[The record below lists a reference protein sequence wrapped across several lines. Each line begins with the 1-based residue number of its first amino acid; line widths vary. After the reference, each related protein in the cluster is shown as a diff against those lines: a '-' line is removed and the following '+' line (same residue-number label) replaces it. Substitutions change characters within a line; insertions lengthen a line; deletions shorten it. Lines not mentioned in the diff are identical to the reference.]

1 MPAATWD
8 GRRWGL
14 ALAAIAVA
22 GVLLRVVYVLVVL
35 DPVLPGL
42 DATWYQLQGG
52 SIRHGTGYVHPPTLF
67 LPEQVA
73 TAAFPPA
80 YPTYQAAWQWLF
92 GGSLTS
98 VRLAGIVPGAAGIGL
113 VGVLGRRVLGPGAG
127 LLAAGLVALDPTLLA
142 VDGSAMSE
150 SLGVALVLAVVLVA
164 HQALAAPTWPRV
176 VALGGLCGVAV
187 LNRPDL
193 LVLAGGVAALLAWRS
208 RRVPAAAAVLGVA
221 ALVVVPWAIRNER
234 AVGEL
239 TIATL
244 SPSSALA
251 GSYCDATFGG
261 ADLGSWSYD
270 CVVAATPPGS
280 PTEAEV
286 ASAQRE
292 AALDHLGDHLGRLP
306 LVVAAREARV
316 WSFWDPRDLAE
327 RDNDESRRYG
337 WQLVSRPVDAALTL
351 VGVVGLVALARRRR
365 DDLVLLLPFVVVCLG
380 AAAVHGN
387 PRFAAIAHPSLAL
400 GAAALYEV
408 RKDRMWPFTTS
419 GASRW
424 RK

>member
-22 GVLLRVVYVLVVL
+22 GVVLRVAYVLVVL

-80 YPTYQAAWQWLF
+80 YPTYQAVWQWLF

-113 VGVLGRRVLGPGAG
+113 AGVLGRRVLGPGPG

-142 VDGSAMSE
+142 VDGSVMSE

-164 HQALAAPTWPRV
+164 HQATAAPTWPRLV
-176 VALGGLCGVAV
+176 GLGGLCGVAV

-193 LVLAGGVAALLAWRS
+193 LVLAAGVAGLLAWRS
-208 RRVPAAAAVLGVA
+208 RRVVAAAAVLVA
-221 ALVVVPWAIRNER
+221 AAVVVVPWAIRNER

-251 GSYCDATFGG
+251 GSYCDDTFGG
-261 ADLGSWSYD
+261 DDLGSWSFP
-270 CVVAATPPGS
+270 CVVAATPTGS
-280 PTEAEV
+280 PAEAEV
-286 ASAQRE
+286 ASAQRG

-316 WSFWDPRDLAE
+316 WSFWDPRDLAA

-337 WQLVSRPVDAALTL
+337 WQLVSRPIDAALAV

-365 DDLVLLLPFVVVCLG
+365 DDLVLLLPIVVVCLG

-400 GAAALYEV
+400 GAAALYEA
-408 RKDRMWPFTTS
+408 RKDKMWPFTTS